1 VNPRTFSAP
10 GSHPVQRSSA
20 PQYRPHVVFSRDDR
34 GGATRAAAE
43 AARILIVEDEY
54 LVALEMEGQLTEAG
68 FEIVGIAGS
77 AEEAVTHGAAQRH
90 ELVIMD
96 IRLKGRRDGID
107 AALELFAQHGI
118 RCVFVTAHHDAEA
131 RARAQAANPLAWLP
145 KPYSMPSLIDVVR
158 RALRSLRDE
167 KK

>member
-1 VNPRTFSAP
+1 LNPKGGSVP
-10 GSHPVQRSSA
+10 GSQPVQRSSA
-20 PQYRPHVVFSRDDR
+20 PQHRPHVVFSRDDR
-34 GGATRAAAE
+34 GGASGAATE
-43 AARILIVEDEY
+43 MARILVVEDEY

-77 AEEAVTHGAAQRH
+77 AEEALTYAAAQRPV
-90 ELVIMD
+90 LVIMD
-96 IRLKGRRDGID
+96 IRLRGRRDGID
-107 AALELFAQHGI
+107 AALELFAKHGI
-118 RCVFVTAHHDAEA
+118 RCVFVSAHYDAEA